1 MFLVATPSELSLRGR
16 IGAYSLHA
24 QYSPHETT
32 KAARHAFLSK
42 FLDEVDPER
51 VLPEDERLRRAQ
63 AARQAYFAK
72 LALKS
77 VQARRRKA
85 VTS

>member
-1 MFLVATPSELSLRGR
+1 MLTSAERTLRAR

-24 QYSPHETT
+24 QHCAKETT
-32 KAARHAFLSK
+32 KAARSAFLER

-51 VLPEDERLRRAQ
+51 TLPEDERVRRAG
-63 AARQAYFAK
+63 AARKAYFAG

-77 VQARRRKA
+77 ARARRKA
-85 VTS
+85 GA